1 MALPTFFFA
10 VLSIGYVW
18 YKLHTPA
25 LLLLKDNLHA
35 TTKAP
40 RPRPEPSRAVSFL
53 DDLKHNTLRSKKALV
68 FFIVFASFCFSAMTQ
83 MSFSMKELSNKMIG
97 AMMLLIG
104 LVLVS
109 TTLFLA
115 ITTVIKGS
123 TKTIAMMRV
132 FGYSQ
137 KECCKAILGGYRPVS
152 YIGFAIGTLYQ
163 YALLRVMI
171 DLVFKDVDG
180 VAAYEFDVPIMLL
193 SLAVLILLYEIL
205 MAVYSD
211 RIKKISTKEIMLE

>member
-1 MALPTFFFA
+1 
-10 VLSIGYVW
+10 
-18 YKLHTPA
+18 
-25 LLLLKDNLHA
+25 
-35 TTKAP
+35 
-40 RPRPEPSRAVSFL
+40 
-53 DDLKHNTLRSKKALV
+53 
-68 FFIVFASFCFSAMTQ
+68 MTQ